1 MKSRR
6 SGFTLIEV
14 LIVIVI
20 MAVLAATIV
29 PQFSSSTEDAR
40 ATSIDFTLHTLKN
53 QIQMYKAHH
62 LDTLPATITAGDMP
76 QLTAKT
82 DKFGAVGTGAT
93 HVYGPYLLDGF
104 PVNPVT
110 NASTVVAATSASD
123 AGLEDAG
130 WGYNATTGEFYQG
143 VNNTP

>member
-1 MKSRR
+1 MKARR

-40 ATSIDFTLHTLKN
+40 ATSTEFTLHTLKN
-53 QIQMYKAHH
+53 QMQMYKAHH
-62 LDTLPATITAGDMP
+62 LDELPTTITAGDMP
-76 QLTAKT
+76 QLVGKT
-82 DKFGAVGTGAT
+82 DKFGAVGTSAT

-110 NASTVVAATSASD
+110 NVNTVVAATSATD
-123 AGLEDAG
+123 AALEDAG
-130 WGYNATTGEFYQG
+130 WGYDAATGTFYAG